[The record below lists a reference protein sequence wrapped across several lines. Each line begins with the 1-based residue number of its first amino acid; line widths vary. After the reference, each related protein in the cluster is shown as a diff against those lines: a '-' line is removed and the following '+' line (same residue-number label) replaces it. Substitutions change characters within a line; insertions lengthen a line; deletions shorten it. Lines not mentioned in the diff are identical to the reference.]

1 MNRISRTVGTG
12 PISKLRLLLQTKIWE
27 RENLPLNNSLITLE
41 MLLFLGICE
50 AEGKRLTVEGLRSS
64 LAFNTLGA
72 GIHMRRLQR
81 EGYIKLEQDRTDR
94 RVMYILTTPRLDKV
108 LAAYLEVL
116 EGYVEQRPSMVQDK
130 PSSADS
136 QAP

>member
-64 LAFNTLGA
+64 LAFSTLGA

-94 RVMYILTTPRLDKV
+94 RVMYILTTPRLDKL